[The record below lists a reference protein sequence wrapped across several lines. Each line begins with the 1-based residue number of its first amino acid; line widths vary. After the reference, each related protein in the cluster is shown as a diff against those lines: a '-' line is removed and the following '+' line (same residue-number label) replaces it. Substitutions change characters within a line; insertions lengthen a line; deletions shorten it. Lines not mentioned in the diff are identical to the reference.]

1 MKEKLLYIDVCV
13 LKVMAICMVV
23 VSHYYRFFD
32 TTSSLAGLKSIGF
45 FGAALFAFLSG
56 YLAELNSQKI
66 FEGGYQWIIKKLYSV
81 YLPYVIV
88 NLISVFVYESDKNIF
103 GQIFLGTN
111 DDVLWYVPFILIFY
125 GLFYVVTIKNG
136 GSTKIWLVIGM
147 LFIVM
152 LELIGVDSPWYTS
165 IGALVLG
172 VIVAKTKV
180 SNNRVIYI
188 MINSALFLLSAVIS
202 IKCSEVKVVKDI
214 FTIVSGMAFCSIMYN
229 LMMVLRNKEPV
240 KLGRLVSYVSTL
252 TYFVYLMHM
261 KVGTVLS
268 RMGYLSIL
276 TFLLWS
282 IFLSVFISVLYMKLI
297 KLKRR

>member
-1 MKEKLLYIDVCV
+1 M
-13 LKVMAICMVV
+13 
-23 VSHYYRFFD
+23 
-32 TTSSLAGLKSIGF
+32 
-45 FGAALFAFLSG
+45 
-56 YLAELNSQKI
+56 
-66 FEGGYQWIIKKLYSV
+66 
-81 YLPYVIV
+81 YLPYLIV

-111 DDVLWYVPFILIFY
+111 DGVLWYVPFILIFY
-125 GLFYVVTIKNG
+125 GLFYVVTIKKW

-165 IGALVLG
+165 IGVLVLG
-172 VIVAKTKV
+172 VVVAKTKV

-214 FTIVSGMAFCSIMYN
+214 FTIVSGMAFCCIMYN
-229 LMMVLRNKEPV
+229 LMMVLRNNEPV
-240 KLGRLVSYVSTL
+240 KLGNLVSYVSTS

-297 KLKRR
+297 KQIRT